1 MFHVIVAGSAAVTVR
16 GKPRP
21 PLAPGDCFGEIAL
34 LRGIPRTATV
44 IADQPLRTLA
54 LGRDAF
60 LFAVTGNSL
69 SNAAADALMNQRLR
83 ADSLAD
89 PDT

>member
-1 MFHVIVAGSAAVTVR
+1 MIEATDHGHAG
-16 GKPRP
+16 
-21 PLAPGDCFGEIAL
+21 L

-44 IADQPLRTLA
+44 VADQPLRTLA
-54 LGRDAF
+54 LDRETF

-69 SNAAADALMNQRLR
+69 SNAAADALMTQRLR

-89 PDT
+89 PDA